1 MRSSVHIYDTVNGHT
16 LGHGSIDIRDKTAD
30 REQLAVAETQLENL
44 NNNLMVRK
52 AQTTSRENI
61 SFTR

>member
-1 MRSSVHIYDTVNGHT
+1 MDGLT
-16 LGHGSIDIRDKTAD
+16 LGHGGIDIGDKTAD

-61 SFTR
+61 SFAR

>member
-1 MRSSVHIYDTVNGHT
+1 MDGLT
-16 LGHGSIDIRDKTAD
+16 LGHGGIDIGDKTAD

-44 NNNLMVRK
+44 NLMVRK

-61 SFTR
+61 SFAR

>member
-44 NNNLMVRK
+44 
-52 AQTTSRENI
+52 I
-61 SFTR
+61 STIT